1 MDRIVDLSDVPT
13 EYIQKHGY
21 DYLLEDDY
29 LTPEAILLD
38 RQEQV
43 AFRLAAAQLFRM
55 FQDQLDTLVKSN
67 NLAMFGLP
75 SQMND
80 LIKYSW
86 NHGHKHII
94 GRYDFAG
101 GVDNDEIKL
110 LELNADTPTMIPE
123 SGEVQDQFL
132 KFYSRE
138 DVTQFNTMDEDLFN
152 VFTKLA
158 NINAES
164 HHSMLFTSLG
174 YPEDVAN
181 LQPLMQAA
189 EKAGFDV
196 VYADLP
202 DVEFARGEGVFL
214 ENEDGT
220 HTQFDYLYKL
230 FPWEFACFEEPEL
243 LADLH
248 NLIMNDIVYVV
259 NPPYSLIYQ
268 SKLFL
273 ALLSENYPDHKHLL
287 FTSSDRAL
295 FEGKK
300 HVEKVTFGRLG
311 QNIKVVDGNGGV
323 IEKTDGEYG
332 HHAKLYQEFVEL
344 YKDED
349 DDLYQPSVFMVDG
362 RPSCLSFRRG
372 EKLIIDDD
380 AQFIPHIIT

>member
-1 MDRIVDLSDVPT
+1 
-13 EYIQKHGY
+13 
-21 DYLLEDDY
+21 
-29 LTPEAILLD
+29 
-38 RQEQV
+38 
-43 AFRLAAAQLFRM
+43 
-55 FQDQLDTLVKSN
+55 
-67 NLAMFGLP
+67 
-75 SQMND
+75 
-80 LIKYSW
+80 
-86 NHGHKHII
+86 
-94 GRYDFAG
+94 
-101 GVDNDEIKL
+101 VDNDEIKL
-110 LELNADTPTMIPE
+110 LELNADTPTMIP
-123 SGEVQDQFL
+123 
-132 KFYSRE
+132 
-138 DVTQFNTMDEDLFN
+138 
-152 VFTKLA
+152 A

-202 DVEFARGEGVFL
+202 DV
-214 ENEDGT
+214 
-220 HTQFDYLYKL
+220 
-230 FPWEFACFEEPEL
+230 
-243 LADLH
+243 
-248 NLIMNDIVYVV
+248 
-259 NPPYSLIYQ
+259 PPYSLIYQ

>member
-1 MDRIVDLSDVPT
+1 
-13 EYIQKHGY
+13 
-21 DYLLEDDY
+21 
-29 LTPEAILLD
+29 
-38 RQEQV
+38 
-43 AFRLAAAQLFRM
+43 
-55 FQDQLDTLVKSN
+55 
-67 NLAMFGLP
+67 MFGLP

-380 AQFIPHIIT
+380 AQFIPHIITS